1 MGNCSSAKKPVRAD
15 ASKAV
20 QSAQT
25 LIKNENI
32 NPNLQNTAAASEKPI
47 AGAQQDLNDL
57 VVNGIQKIKN
67 FKIKFVNLDDSYYPN
82 KKQAA
87 EVNQGSPIKSAPG
100 SDTALVAKLYP
111 AETLLRDCV
120 LGAINNPSRKNLSHF
135 NVARYKNFDLEDK
148 MGFKLEELM
157 KEGDETTEHVI
168 NLVYTG
174 LRNFPLNAR
183 EYMEKNTNF
192 YATINYNSEN
202 NRELVVFAK
211 DVLSPNYIKIHKVY
225 NDIFDADTNEIIN
238 EHTTISNGLNYFY
251 VSGAGIKGLSKSFMR
266 IKLDSNSQGGS
277 GNSQASKLIQPLA
290 DMPEE
295 LQLHVMIYVPDNYIF
310 IVGGQSNNDLASNKV
325 YYYDIKN
332 NSWDKHSELKNGRVE
347 HSLCLVN
354 DEYLYAFFGHK
365 NNKVNDEKTIE
376 RISLRRSISKEQVTI
391 WDQITIETFDLGFF
405 TLYAVGQYKNAILLL
420 NVDENKETEELE
432 DNKERNLIF
441 SLETNKLSLYS
452 SGNIKMLKGN
462 KALAPLGHSKNML
475 IDQKID
481 DSYKL
486 DFFERAF
493 VPIADNIL
501 VLSPYNHHKEKT
513 NLVIIK
519 DGVALN
525 EPFSHV

>member
-15 ASKAV
+15 VAKAA
-20 QSAQT
+20 QSTQA
-25 LIKNENI
+25 LAKSENL
-32 NPNLQNTAAASEKPI
+32 NPNLPNAAAGAQKPI
-47 AGAQQDLNDL
+47 AEAQQSINNL
-57 VVNGIQKIKN
+57 VNGISKIKN

-82 KKQAA
+82 KKPAA
-87 EVNQGSPIKSAPG
+87 EAAAESPLKSAVG
-100 SDTALVAKLYP
+100 SDTALVPKHYP

-120 LGAINNPSRKNLSHF
+120 LGVINEPSRRNFRHF
-135 NVARYKNFDLEDK
+135 NVARYNKIDLEDK
-148 MGFKLEELM
+148 MGFRLEELM
-157 KEGDETTEHVI
+157 KEGDETTEHLV

-183 EYMEKNTNF
+183 EYIEKNTNF
-192 YATINYNSEN
+192 YATVNYNSEN

-225 NDIFDADTNEIIN
+225 DDIFDAETNEIIN
-238 EHTTISNGLNYFY
+238 EHTTICNGLNYFY

-266 IKLDSNSQGGS
+266 IKLDAGSQS
-277 GNSQASKLIQPLA
+277 GLPAAKLIQPLA

-310 IVGGQSNNDLASNKV
+310 VVGGHSESQLASNKV
-325 YYYDIKN
+325 YFYDIKN

-365 NNKVNDEKTIE
+365 NNKGNDEKTIE
-376 RISLRRSISKEQVTI
+376 RISLRCAPEPLKTWEQINV
-391 WDQITIETFDLGFF
+391 ETFDLSFF

-420 NVDENKETEELE
+420 NVDENKDTAELE
-432 DNKERNLIF
+432 DNNQRNLIF

-452 SGNIKMLKGN
+452 SENIKLLKGN
-462 KALAPLGHSKNML
+462 KPLLPLGHSSSLLKDNNNN
-475 IDQKID
+475 D
-481 DSYKL
+481 DKKFESYKL

-493 VPIADNIL
+493 VPIAENIM
-501 VLSPYNHHKEKT
+501 VLSPYNHNKEKT

-519 DGVALN
+519 DCVALN